1 MADRY
6 DSTTRKARYEQLR
19 TRLWSDRSSFDSH
32 WQELADFLQPRRT
45 RFFANDRNRGDKRSQ
60 KIIDSTARFSF
71 RTLQSG
77 LHAGLTSP
85 ARPWFRLT
93 TPDPDLAE
101 SAAVKQWLHI
111 VTQRMAIVFVQS
123 NLYNVL
129 PTVYGDMGGFGTG
142 VMAVI
147 DDDKE
152 LMRCFSYPIGSY
164 ALGMDAR
171 GIVCTFVRDYQ
182 LSVRQ
187 VVETFGVQPNRDIDW
202 RNISAHVK
210 NLWERAQYEEPINVT
225 WIVTPNEE
233 ARADR
238 LGAKYLPFASCHFE
252 QGADRDMFLKESG
265 FRSNPILAP
274 RWDIT
279 GEDTYGTDCPGMTAL
294 GDVKQLQTMQRK
306 KAQAIAK
313 MVDPPLVGPTALRQ
327 QKTSLHP
334 GEVTYVDTREGM
346 AGLRA
351 IHEIGLNLQHLVADI
366 GETQYRIQRAFYE
379 DLFLMLARSDAQ
391 RGTQPATAREI
402 EERHEEK
409 LLALGPVLERTDDEL
424 LDPLIDRVYSMM
436 ERGGMIPPAP
446 PELQGVDL
454 KVEYISIMAQAQK
467 LVGVVGQDRFLQT
480 MVPLAEQFPEV
491 RHKIDVMRIV
501 DNYGDML
508 GLDPR
513 TIIPTDQARA
523 SVAAQAQREQQLQD
537 AQQAEMISKAAKNAG
552 TTPMDGDTA
561 LSRVV
566 GNLSPSP
573 VQPAGV
579 A

>member
-1 MADRY
+1 MADQY
-6 DSTTRKARYEQLR
+6 DGSTRKARYEQLR
-19 TRLWSDRSSFDSH
+19 GSLLTDRSSFDLH

-45 RFFANDRNRGDKRSQ
+45 RFFASDRNRGDKRSQ

-101 SAAVKQWLHI
+101 SAAVKAWLHT
-111 VTQRMAIVFVQS
+111 VTQRMAIIFIQS

-129 PTVYGDMGGFGTG
+129 PTVYGDMGGFGTAA
-142 VMAVI
+142 MAVVE
-147 DDDKE
+147 DAKE
-152 LMRCFSYPIGSY
+152 TMRCYSYPIGSY
-164 ALGMDAR
+164 ALGMDER
-171 GIVCTFVRDYQ
+171 GIVNTFVRDYQ
-182 LSVRQ
+182 LTVRQ
-187 VVETFGVQPNRDIDW
+187 IVHQFGVQPNRDIDW
-202 RNISAHVK
+202 SHISNQVHT
-210 NLWERAQYEEPINVT
+210 LWDRGNYEAPIDVT
-225 WIVTPNEE
+225 WIVTPNEQE
-233 ARADR
+233 RSDR
-238 LGAKYLPFASCHFE
+238 LGAKYFPFASCTFE
-252 QGADRDMFLKESG
+252 HGADRDQFLRESG
-265 FRSNPILAP
+265 YRQNPILAP
-274 RWDIT
+274 RWDVT
-279 GEDTYGTDCPGMTAL
+279 GEDSYGTDCPGMTAL

-313 MVDPPLVGPTALRQ
+313 LVDPPLVGPTALRNT
-327 QKTSLHP
+327 KTSLHP
-334 GEVTYVDTREGM
+334 GEITFVDTREGM
-346 AGLRA
+346 AGLRS
-351 IHEIGLNLQHLVADI
+351 IHEIGLNLQHLTGDI

-379 DLFLMLARSDAQ
+379 DLFLMLARADAQ

-424 LDPLIDRVYSMM
+424 LDPLIDRVYDMM
-436 ERGGMIPPAP
+436 FRGGLIPEPP
-446 PELQGVDL
+446 PELHGVDL

-480 MVPLAEQFPEV
+480 IVPLITPFPEI
-491 RHKIDVMRIV
+491 RHKVDVFRLI

-513 TIIPTDQARA
+513 TIVPTDQAKTA
-523 SVAAQAQREQQLQD
+523 LAAEAQQQKAMSD
-537 AQQAEMISKAAKNAG
+537 AQQADLLAKATRNASQS
-552 TTPMDGDTA
+552 PMGGDTA
-561 LSRVV
+561 LSRVL
-566 GNLSPSP
+566 GNVSPSP
-573 VQPAGV
+573 VPQQGA